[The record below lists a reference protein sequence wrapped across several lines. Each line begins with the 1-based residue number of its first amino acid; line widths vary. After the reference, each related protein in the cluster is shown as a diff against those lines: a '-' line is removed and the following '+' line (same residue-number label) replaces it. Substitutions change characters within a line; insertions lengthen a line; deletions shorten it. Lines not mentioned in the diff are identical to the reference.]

1 MYLLTMPSKKP
12 KVMIY
17 LDPDKLEF
25 LKQWAESEHRSVNNL
40 ITMLLDYAIADKQG
54 NEDKKQQQIVRL
66 RNRLVLMAHH
76 LHSNLSIKS
85 MVNSRLIANYND
97 VTKQTLAQPKTTKNA
112 KAIQPKQCGDFEPN
126 GGAEKGY
133 RSGGTIREE
142 YF

>member
-54 NEDKKQQQIVRL
+54 NEDKKQQ
-66 RNRLVLMAHH
+66 
-76 LHSNLSIKS
+76 
-85 MVNSRLIANYND
+85 
-97 VTKQTLAQPKTTKNA
+97 
-112 KAIQPKQCGDFEPN
+112 
-126 GGAEKGY
+126 
-133 RSGGTIREE
+133 
-142 YF
+142 